1 MLVDLLRFEESL
13 SLGVANLS
21 HGVTRRR
28 AQQLWSLYDADGNG
42 TLDLGEVSNMVK
54 DIGRATLKRIE
65 RKTSALEAALVN
77 QAASASLFNAFDTS
91 GDGKVQHEEFIALAT
106 KGVRVLRDVVDEEDE
121 DEDLA
126 ARATKRSRLDSG
138 ASCASACPPEDK
150 MKAKEEEE
158 DTPAALS
165 RLGSF
170 EGRQRL
176 LMRAASF
183 NLPPPLLM
191 RQESAVIATAELRHG
206 VSVETAERLWAT
218 FDKDK
223 NGVLD
228 KAEVHAIFATQIARL
243 VEQLRAKA
251 SALSAAVSELSTSA
265 KVLREMDTNG
275 DGKVQEDEFLRLA
288 TSGIEVLLTEGG
300 ESAGGQGGA
309 STSE

>member
-176 LMRAASF
+176 LMR
-183 NLPPPLLM
+183 
-191 RQESAVIATAELRHG
+191 QESAVIATAELRHG